1 MFYVLSVTIGFR
13 YNLHIV
19 HFDVSD
25 NQTYKGIFNFQFPR
39 LEEVISQ
46 ATLYPKFLLDIC
58 MLPNCRYHL
67 SEAII
72 YSTEISVRLLTFEKH
87 FYNNTNPL

>member
-1 MFYVLSVTIGFR
+1 MTFMFYVLSVTIGFR

-46 ATLYPKFLLDIC
+46 ATLYPQI
-58 MLPNCRYHL
+58 
-67 SEAII
+67 
-72 YSTEISVRLLTFEKH
+72 
-87 FYNNTNPL
+87 PLGYLYVT